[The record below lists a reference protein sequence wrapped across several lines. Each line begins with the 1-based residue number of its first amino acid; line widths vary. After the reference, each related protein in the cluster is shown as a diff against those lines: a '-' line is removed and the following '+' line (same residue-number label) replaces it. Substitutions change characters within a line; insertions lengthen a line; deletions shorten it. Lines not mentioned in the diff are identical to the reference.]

1 MQLEVG
7 KTVKG
12 VVTKITNF
20 GAFVSLEGGKS
31 GMIHISEVSTDYVRD
46 ITAYLSE
53 GQSVEA
59 IIINI
64 DANNRIG
71 LSIKKLLEKKR
82 AMKQPDEY
90 VPSGKQE
97 QSFEDMMSRFKS
109 TSDEKMSDLKK
120 GLESKRGSGY
130 SKKSGRGL

>member
-90 VPSGKQE
+90 VPSGRQE

-130 SKKSGRGL
+130 SKKSGRGF

>member
-71 LSIKKLLEKKR
+71 LSIKKLLERKR

-90 VPSGKQE
+90 VPSGKEE

>member
-31 GMIHISEVSTDYVRD
+31 GMVHISEVSTDYVRD

-71 LSIKKLLEKKR
+71 LSIKKLLEKKK

-90 VPSGKQE
+90 VPVGKQD
-97 QSFEDMMSRFKS
+97 QNFEDMMSRFKT

-120 GLESKRGSGY
+120 GVESKRGGGY
-130 SKKSGRGL
+130 SKKSSRGF

>member
-59 IIINI
+59 IIIII

-71 LSIKKLLEKKR
+71 LSIKKLLERKR

>member
-71 LSIKKLLEKKR
+71 LSIKKLLERKR